1 MLLESPEAME
11 SPTGR
16 VEKNSHIP
24 QFTHSSEDFLAI
36 EWQFHGAQRPSGILT
51 SRCVY
56 TQEGRECEEM
66 CSRRNSLWHRRE
78 STAEQGTYDAHEKQ
92 HITIKKKEVLI
103 LSIYWKRFLIF
114 MCELSGGIFC
124 INASISKKGNKKKK
138 NHLSSNTLKIINRKN
153 PHRKQSLKNE
163 RNKRNDW
170 NHNNKCSSDAPKSSF
185 KCLNRP

>member
-11 SPTGR
+11 SPTGS

-78 STAEQGTYDAHEKQ
+78 STAEQGTNDAHEKQ
-92 HITIKKKEVLI
+92 HITIIKKKEVLI
-103 LSIYWKRFLIF
+103 LSNYWKTFLIF
-114 MCELSGGIFC
+114 ICELSGGIFC
-124 INASISKKGNKKKK
+124 INTAISKKRQK
-138 NHLSSNTLKIINRKN
+138 
-153 PHRKQSLKNE
+153 
-163 RNKRNDW
+163 
-170 NHNNKCSSDAPKSSF
+170 KSSQF
-185 KCLNRP
+185 KYIKNNQP